1 MRGFQ
6 PHGEGYQAVLEP
18 YEARVL
24 LSLAE
29 QLQQLLSDGLGG
41 NPAADEALHR
51 VLPDAYRN
59 DDEAAREWRELS
71 RRGLIERKSSFAAT
85 MTTGL
90 ATIAAGDSPA
100 PLQLSEGEAIDWMR
114 AIGDLRLI
122 LADRL
127 GIVVDGDEG
136 GDDPPEA
143 ADLYRWLAWIQDDL
157 VRALD
162 GRR

>member
-6 PHGEGYQAVLEP
+6 PHDGGYQAVLEP
-18 YEARVL
+18 YEAKIL
-24 LSLAE
+24 ISLGE
-29 QLQQLLSDGLGG
+29 QLRQLLADGLGG

-51 VLPDAYRN
+51 VIPNAYR
-59 DDEAAREWRELS
+59 DDEEAAREWRELS
-71 RRGLIERKSSFAAT
+71 RRGLIERKSAFAAT

-90 ATIAAGDSPA
+90 RAIADGDGPA
-100 PLQLSEGEAIDWMR
+100 PLSVTEGEAIDWMR

-127 GIVVDGDEG
+127 GILVDGDEG
-136 GDDPPEA
+136 ADDPPEA
-143 ADLYRWLAWIQDDL
+143 GDLYRWLAWIQDDL

-162 GRR
+162 GGR

>member
-6 PHGEGYQAVLEP
+6 PHDGGYQAVLEP
-18 YEARVL
+18 YEATIL
-24 LSLAE
+24 ISLGE
-29 QLQQLLSDGLGG
+29 QLQQLLTDGLGG
-41 NPAADEALHR
+41 NPAADAALHR
-51 VLPDAYRN
+51 VLPDAYRD
-59 DDEAAREWRELS
+59 DDEAALEWRELS
-71 RRGLIERKSSFAAT
+71 RRGLIERKRAFAAT
-85 MTTGL
+85 MTTAL
-90 ATIAAGDSPA
+90 HAIAAGDGPA
-100 PLQLSEGEAIDWMR
+100 PLSVTESEAVDWMR

-136 GDDPPEA
+136 ASDPPEA

-162 GRR
+162 GGR